1 MDFCIFYYQIYLQIK
16 KIVKIISNRV
26 RWEEAYEK
34 NFLII
39 KRCLDAAYHS
49 YPSMFILNIISTL
62 MLGIFSGIS
71 VYSMTILVNG
81 IQKVIASGYGIQR
94 PIIVFSIIN
103 IILILLSSIRTY
115 SNQKLILKFDF
126 FLDYEFIKKCKQMEL
141 KDFETED
148 TYDLIARASNMGK
161 EKVIQTYTHVLQLT
175 ESIVAIISVISIILK
190 FNNLIWVG
198 ILIVPFF
205 STFANMKLGK
215 YSYQIERDNIKN
227 NRQVSYINYLLSNNI
242 AIKEIISFNIGDYLL
257 KKFNVSME
265 KIINANEKIINKY
278 SVYNFILEILEVF
291 IKLCIVISSLFISID
306 KKSMIGDVM
315 GFIYSL
321 DLIQGKFKFTL
332 ASLSEI
338 YKDKLYIEDFF
349 QLLDKDIS
357 NRNSDIQFKESIKN
371 ISIKNLSFSYKENE
385 KILKAVNIEFEV
397 NKPVAIVGV
406 NGSGKSTLIK
416 ILAGLYQN
424 YEGNIM
430 VNGMNIKEFNIDS
443 YREKIGVIFQDYNKY
458 EMNLRE
464 NIAFSNVDAI
474 YDDDLLKNTLNIVG
488 MSYILDK
495 FKDGLDTQMGH
506 WFGGED
512 LSKGQ
517 WQRIALARML
527 VRDADVIILDEPTSA
542 LDPIVECEIFD
553 LINKLAKDKI
563 LILITHRIGNL
574 LKYDPWFV
582 IIEDG
587 EIVLQGRKEDIN
599 NEKKFIRLINKI
611 KI

>member
-1 MDFCIFYYQIYLQIK
+1 MK
-16 KIVKIISNRV
+16 
-26 RWEEAYEK
+26 K

-553 LINKLAKDKI
+553 LINELAKDKI

>member
-1 MDFCIFYYQIYLQIK
+1 MK
-16 KIVKIISNRV
+16 KNK
-26 RWEEAYEK
+26 
-34 NFLII
+34 FLII

-278 SVYNFILEILEVF
+278 AVYNFILEILEVF

-553 LINKLAKDKI
+553 LINELAKDKI

>member
-1 MDFCIFYYQIYLQIK
+1 MK
-16 KIVKIISNRV
+16 KNK
-26 RWEEAYEK
+26 
-34 NFLII
+34 FLII

-553 LINKLAKDKI
+553 LINELAKDKI

>member
-1 MDFCIFYYQIYLQIK
+1 MK
-16 KIVKIISNRV
+16 KNK
-26 RWEEAYEK
+26 
-34 NFLII
+34 FLII